1 MGDKNRNDVR
11 RSSRDLTPGGFLLR
25 FVAAMVLVLAT
36 YNPTR
41 YSSFTWIREAISASE
56 LGPIHFFVVVLL
68 IIGWTVYV
76 VASIRS
82 LGTLGMVL
90 GALFFATLIWLL
102 VDFGLLAADS
112 LTSLTWIILV
122 CLAALLTIG
131 VSGSHLWRR
140 LTGQLEVDED

>member
-1 MGDKNRNDVR
+1 MADKGNDKP
-11 RSSRDLTPGGFLLR
+11 SRGTDLTFSGFSLR
-25 FVAAMVLVLAT
+25 FVAALVLVLAT

-41 YSSFTWIREAISASE
+41 YSVFAWIREALAASE
-56 LGPIHFFVVVLL
+56 IGAAHFFVVVLL
-68 IIGWTVYV
+68 VIGWTVYL
-76 VASIRS
+76 VASFRS

-90 GALFFATLIWLL
+90 GALFFAALIWLL
-102 VDFGLLAADS
+102 TDFGLLAADS

-140 LTGQLEVDED
+140 LTGQLEVDDD